1 MSKTGL
7 KSNDKGWIQK
17 FQLTVTEF
25 IQSLGE
31 DGAVQK
37 KYGEIADSVEVFVIA
52 SHVIQSCDCGNF
64 SVVYSCVDHI
74 NTLWSS
80 SPIMHLNRFLE

>member
-37 KYGEIADSVEVFVIA
+37 KYGEIADSWNEVGA
-52 SHVIQSCDCGNF
+52 PEE
-64 SVVYSCVDHI
+64 
-74 NTLWSS
+74 LK
-80 SPIMHLNRFLE
+80 RK